1 MLDLDYLSVYNNID
15 NGEWENIKDN
25 IVRLSTLRVPVV
37 ELGLGLR
44 YNNYDDL
51 NDYLILD
58 TVDTETDSQLVNDNQ
73 SLYLLHLQQLLE
85 ECDIKSNG
93 LSNEVFEKIKHCIPA
108 YFKVTIKTKQE

>member
-58 TVDTETDSQLVNDNQ
+58 TVDSETDYQLVNDNQ

-93 LSNEVFEKIKHCIPA
+93 LSNEVFEKIKHYIPA